1 MHQLRGSAGAW
12 WASYIFALPAD
23 HHVPWGKFHTSFHAH
38 HLSAG
43 LLHNKLKEFLDLE
56 QENHTVFDYMRQF
69 NTLSQYGSYHIDT
82 DEKKANLYCAGLTI
96 QLQDRLVQSL
106 NPSYND
112 LASAAIDQERTMKAV
127 AEAEEKKRKR
137 VMPGSSGSGGS
148 SGAPTKYCMVYTP
161 PSGQLC

>member
-1 MHQLRGSAGAW
+1 
-12 WASYIFALPAD
+12 
-23 HHVPWGKFHTSFHAH
+23 
-38 HLSAG
+38 
-43 LLHNKLKEFLDLE
+43 
-56 QENHTVFDYMRQF
+56 MRQF
-69 NTLSQYGSYHIDT
+69 NTLAQYGSYHIDT

-137 VMPGSSGSGGS
+137 AMPESSGSGGS
-148 SGAPTKYCMVYTP
+148 GGAPTKYCMVYTP
-161 PSGQLC
+161 LSGQLC